1 MVHTPAEYQVF
12 LATYFKPLCDLL
24 RSVPPQS
31 ADTPEHTL
39 RKQVL
44 DILTRLPPNEV
55 IRTCVGE
62 LYEVCLNVLQTDNQ
76 ENGVPAIKLMLDLQ
90 KAFRVVLEQ
99 QGAQLAQLLTKV
111 SLYPC
116 AGLGVRAGWQSGA
129 PPERT
134 EQQDCCCSCS
144 SCCNRCSILCAGRA
158 ALRRAAP
165 CSALSLRQS
174 GLIGAAWTCKEL
186 YADARGL
193 GGKSWA
199 LLDEAVSDQCLVPWG
214 TGPPWHGRYYCGL
227 ATAAMPVF
235 HTSSGA
241 LP

>member
-12 LATYFKPLCDLL
+12 LATYFKPLCDIL

-99 QGAQLAQLLTKV
+99 QGAQLAQFLTKV
-111 SLYPC
+111 RLCPHPC
-116 AGLGVRAGWQSGA
+116 LGVRGRLALG
-129 PPERT
+129 
-134 EQQDCCCSCS
+134 CSPVNRVGS
-144 SCCNRCSILCAGRA
+144 S
-158 ALRRAAP
+158 AAP
-165 CSALSLRQS
+165 AAAAAAAAAASVPGAQHS
-174 GLIGAAWTCKEL
+174 GGQCRE
-186 YADARGL
+186 AR
-193 GGKSWA
+193 
-199 LLDEAVSDQCLVPWG
+199 
-214 TGPPWHGRYYCGL
+214 
-227 ATAAMPVF
+227 
-235 HTSSGA
+235 
-241 LP
+241 